1 MSVLFETSLGDIIVD
16 LDTER
21 CPRTSLNFL
30 KLCSTY
36 YYNFCSFHNV
46 IQDFIAQTGDPTETG
61 TGGESILHRLPKSSP
76 SYLPTKYFVPEMTK
90 AIKHTAKGTLSMA
103 VAGEGDQRGC
113 GSQFFFTL
121 KDELDYLD
129 GKHAPFGKV
138 IEGLEVLDK
147 INEAYLD
154 QGGRP
159 LRDIRIRHVV
169 VLDDPFP
176 DPEGLVIPPESP
188 EPTPAQLASL
198 RVGDDEILEES
209 GDAEELDQSRRARE
223 ARAQALTLEMVGDLP
238 FADVA
243 PPENV
248 LFVCKLN
255 NVTKS
260 EDLEL
265 IFSRFGEILSCEIIK
280 DPKTGD
286 SLQYAFVEFKEREE
300 AERAYLKMDNVLVDD
315 RRIHV
320 DFSQS
325 VSKLHNSWVFNKTGG
340 RPPPNKGGHRG
351 GGGGGGGNAGRGGYS
366 PSSSSYRG
374 EPSSARDYSETPRSS
389 RGGGGGDLLFDM
401 ADVHDDRARRRPH
414 YEDRGGRGGGVERRR
429 DGDSGGSSRRE
440 EGREYRSIDRRDDRR
455 GDKRDD
461 RRDDRRDYG
470 RDDRRGGGGGG
481 HYGPSGRQRSRSPR
495 R

>member
-16 LDTER
+16 LDTEQ

-61 TGGESILHRLPKSSP
+61 TGGESIFHRLPQSSP
-76 SYLPTKYFVPEMTK
+76 SYLPTKYFVPEMSK
-90 AIKHTAKGTLSMA
+90 ANKHQLKGTLSMA
-103 VAGEGDQRGC
+103 IAGEGDQRGC

-138 IEGLEVLDK
+138 IEGLDVLDK
-147 INEAYLD
+147 INEAFVD

-176 DPEGLVIPPESP
+176 DPQGLVIPPESP

-198 RVGDDEILEES
+198 RVGDEEALEET
-209 GDAEELDQSRRARE
+209 GDAEEIDRSRRARE

-255 NVTKS
+255 SVTKS

-265 IFSRFGEILSCEIIK
+265 IFSRFGEILSCEIVK

-340 RPPPNKGGHRG
+340 RPPPNKGGARGAG
-351 GGGGGGGNAGRGGYS
+351 GGRGDG
-366 PSSSSYRG
+366 PSSSYRG
-374 EPSSARDYSETPRSS
+374 ESSSRDYSETPRSS
-389 RGGGGGDLLFDM
+389 RGGGDGDLLFDM

-414 YEDRGGRGGGVERRR
+414 NEERDGRGGGGRGGGREERRR
-429 DGDSGGSSRRE
+429 EDNGGYARRE
-440 EGREYRSIDRRDDRR
+440 EG
-455 GDKRDD
+455 G
-461 RRDDRRDYG
+461 RRDYG
-470 RDDRRGGGGGG
+470 RDDRRDNRRDDRRDDRRGVGGRGYHGS
-481 HYGPSGRQRSRSPR
+481 SGRQRSRSPR